1 MTMVIMAI
9 KVIEADFLEPIA
21 DKLTLVQTQNLVKI
35 QPWEASGREPPIV
48 AGGVR

>member
-1 MTMVIMAI
+1 MVIIMAI

-35 QPWEASGREPPIV
+35 QPWEASEREPQIV